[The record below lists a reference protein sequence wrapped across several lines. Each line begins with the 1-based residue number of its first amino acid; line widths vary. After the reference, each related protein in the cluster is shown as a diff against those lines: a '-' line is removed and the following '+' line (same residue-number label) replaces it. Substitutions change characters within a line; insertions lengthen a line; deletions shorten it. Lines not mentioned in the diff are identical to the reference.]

1 MPFALLRYDTLDDR
15 REVFHLLHRLDPR
28 RRVAFLR
35 WACSRATG
43 RHGRRPEPSPLMA
56 EAVRLAYRCDRGD
69 ERLTN
74 ECYADYLALVAQWDL
89 DQAAALAE
97 LVRWVRTGRS
107 APAPSSPCP
116 SRPSAS
122 A

>member
-1 MPFALLRYDTLDDR
+1 MSALLRYDTLDDR
-15 REVFHLLHRLDPR
+15 REAWHLLHRLPPR
-28 RRVAFLR
+28 DRVAFLR
-35 WACSRATG
+35 WACTLATG
-43 RHGRRPEPSPLMA
+43 KHGRRPDPVISRES
-56 EAVRLAYRCDRGD
+56 VRQAYRCDRAD